1 MEKMLMLSILIYN
14 NDKVTMIN
22 PERKIGVGN
31 FEEGSS
37 NITLAIRKKSI
48 TIYCDGAQTG
58 TINF

>member
-1 MEKMLMLSILIYN
+1 MFSILIYN

-37 NITLAIRKKSI
+37 NITLAIRKNSI
-48 TIYCDGAQTG
+48 MFYCDGIETRALY
-58 TINF
+58 F

>member
-1 MEKMLMLSILIYN
+1 MFSILIYN

-22 PERKIGVGN
+22 PERKTERKIGVGN
-31 FEEGSS
+31 FEEESS

>member
-1 MEKMLMLSILIYN
+1 MFSILIYN

-37 NITLAIRKKSI
+37 NITLAIRKNSI
-48 TIYCDGAQTG
+48 MIYCDGAQTG